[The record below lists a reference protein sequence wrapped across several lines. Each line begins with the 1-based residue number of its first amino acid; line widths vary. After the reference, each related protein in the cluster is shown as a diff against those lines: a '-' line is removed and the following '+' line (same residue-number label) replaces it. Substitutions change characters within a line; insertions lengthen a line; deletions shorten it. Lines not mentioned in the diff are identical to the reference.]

1 MFGIGGGEMI
11 FILFIMLM
19 LFGSDKI
26 PDIARTM
33 GKAMAQL
40 RNATNDIKSEIN
52 KGMEENGIRQ
62 SVDDITGNINSEIS
76 KARQNFLGDA
86 PQQMKQIQQDIV
98 ADVNQVKEQTQE
110 NLDELTGPI
119 KRQR

>member
-1 MFGIGGGEMI
+1 MI